1 MKQELLS
8 STLARVGIMS
18 IVYLVVGFLF
28 GIVSLWV
35 LVPFFIGMLGMVL
48 VSVKASTTSEEYK
61 KLGIFPKLVFHIGD
75 FLSLFIFG
83 IWIDMVVLNG
93 FYGLYKAVFVD
104 FSIKFI
110 LLSLFFLFI
119 GRKYSIH
126 LNNFH
131 NLSKQ
136 SA

>member
-8 STLARVGIMS
+8 STLAKVGIIS
-18 IVYLVVGFLF
+18 IVYLVVGVVFGVISWWLFIPFL
-28 GIVSLWV
+28 
-35 LVPFFIGMLGMVL
+35 IGMFGMVL
-48 VSVKASTTSEEYK
+48 VSAKASTTVAEYK
-61 KLGIFPKLVFHIGD
+61 KLGFFPKFIFHIGD
-75 FLSLFIFG
+75 FLSLFIFTT
-83 IWIDMVVLNG
+83 WIDMVVLNG
-93 FYGLYKAVFVD
+93 FYGLYKAVFVE

-136 SA
+136 AE